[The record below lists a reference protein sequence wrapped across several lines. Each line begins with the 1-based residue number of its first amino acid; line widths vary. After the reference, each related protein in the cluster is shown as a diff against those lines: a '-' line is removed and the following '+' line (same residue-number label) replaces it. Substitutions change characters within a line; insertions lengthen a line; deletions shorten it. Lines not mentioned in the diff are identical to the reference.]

1 MAKKLTEQEQA
12 AIVTLAKFLG
22 KELPIDHRSNAG
34 GIASGLVRLRKSP
47 LSPEDVHGVL
57 DKYGAGSAELE
68 TLIATKVL
76 VATEDG
82 TGYTLSVPEAGD
94 GPCAIARAE
103 RPKPPARRDSRAISH
118 LDTVR
123 KQTPE
128 LNDIRRRIIDLDPRL
143 WINGWLLSTPDA
155 YVRYERELRSLDAA
169 FAGRRSLGDGSL
181 SLRELSYAVFGD
193 EKFLS
198 PDSEGRKLLHLMGL
212 SDVVDCRPQPKMEL
226 LHHVPKHRREL
237 RLVVSENL
245 DPWFNMRN
253 AMFLE
258 GRKRILGERVHGVV
272 FGNGYL
278 VDDPHKLPDLLATL
292 GAQKVEVLYW
302 GDLDRAGL
310 QILAKLTEM
319 AQGRFDVK
327 PFVAAY
333 RLMLKRAMG
342 RFPDPLDNEQTDQ
355 SGVAI
360 NGLELLEPHLKK
372 KELTYLR
379 ELLDGARLVP
389 QEIIT
394 ARDL

>member
-1 MAKKLTEQEQA
+1 MKEKCKPGVMLDCSRGAVYTVP
-12 AIVTLAKFLG
+12 AIQKF
-22 KELPIDHRSNAG
+22 IDL
-34 GIASGLVRLRKSP
+34 IAQMGYGSLQLYT
-47 LSPEDVHGVL
+47 EDV
-57 DKYGAGSAELE
+57 
-68 TLIATKVL
+68 
-76 VATEDG
+76 
-82 TGYTLSVPEAGD
+82 YTLEGEPYFGYMR
-94 GPCAIARAE
+94 G
-103 RPKPPARRDSRAISH
+103 
-118 LDTVR
+118 
-123 KQTPE
+123 
-128 LNDIRRRIIDLDPRL
+128 
-143 WINGWLLSTPDA
+143 
-155 YVRYERELRSLDAA
+155 RYSEDELRSLDAA
-169 FAGRRSLGDGSL
+169 FAGSRSLGDGSL

-226 LHHVPKHRREL
+226 LHHIPKHHREL

-292 GAQKVEVLYW
+292 GAQTVEVLYW

-310 QILAKLTEM
+310 QILAKLAEM

-333 RLMLKRAMG
+333 RLMLKRAME

-360 NGLELLEPHLKK
+360 NGLEILEPHLKK
-372 KELTYLR
+372 KELAYLR

-389 QEIIT
+389 QEILT